1 MYRSGLT
8 KCLDLWVCIGGR
20 SHVKS
25 KLPLRVSLEGPT
37 LEANTASFAC
47 RVGTHCCFFEHQTSS
62 WLECKGRLVWRIYF
76 PPGSRSGL
84 RCPHWEELTGMRL
97 TEGAEEWCCLL
108 FLTLG
113 REVIEWVGWCV
124 CVSVCL
130 SPSLMVGV
138 IEFFWEKACVT
149 WHHSSCHD
157 AEFLPME
164 KFFCETFQWPY
175 CSVHTMKAE

>member
-1 MYRSGLT
+1 MYQTGLT
-8 KCLDLWVCIGGR
+8 KWLDLWVCTGGR

-25 KLPLRVSLEGPT
+25 ELPLRVSLEDPT
-37 LEANTASFAC
+37 LEANTTSFAC
-47 RVGTHCCFFEHQTSS
+47 RVGIHCCFFEHQTSS
-62 WLECKGRLVWRIYF
+62 WLECKGRPVWKIYF
-76 PPGSRSGL
+76 PPGSHSGL
-84 RCPHWEELTGMRL
+84 RCPHWDETDWGNWGMKL
-97 TEGAEEWCCLL
+97 PSLPYPGAW
-108 FLTLG
+108 G
-113 REVIEWVGWCV
+113 RWVGWLVRV
-124 CVSVCL
+124 CVCL